1 MLIPSPQSKI
11 NPYPYPTPFFC
22 TYPMQIALVSALV
35 ETLPKEALP
44 GLRFSH
50 HDVLSQPADRLL
62 RRHNA
67 ERAVTLGNAYHG
79 KLDIYFQTADGTT
92 KRVQTTVWAADGDHL
107 TFKSGV
113 LLPLR
118 AVVWMDFY

>member
-1 MLIPSPQSKI
+1 MLIELAPD
-11 NPYPYPTPFFC
+11 
-22 TYPMQIALVSALV
+22 LV
-35 ETLPKEALP
+35 ETLPKEALT
-44 GLRFSH
+44 GLRFAPR
-50 HDVLSQPADRLL
+50 DVLSTPADRLL
-62 RRHNA
+62 RRRNA

-92 KRVQTTVWAADGDHL
+92 KRVQTTVWAADADHL